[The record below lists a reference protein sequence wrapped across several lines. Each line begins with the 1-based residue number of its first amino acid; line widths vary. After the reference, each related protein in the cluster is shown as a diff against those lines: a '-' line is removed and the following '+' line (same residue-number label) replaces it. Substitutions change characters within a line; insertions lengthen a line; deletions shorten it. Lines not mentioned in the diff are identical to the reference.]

1 MEQLRKSMIK
11 FALDH
16 AEDLVYEARDIY
28 CDAAMETD
36 PDADYDADIL
46 EKLSDITDAIVQVK
60 ILITSVKAKKVE
72 EFDEEPYEKSEK
84 DCMWERE

>member
-28 CDAAMETD
+28 CDTD
-36 PDADYDADIL
+36 VDLDPDIL
-46 EKLSDITDAIVQVK
+46 EMLSNITDAICEAK
-60 ILITSVKAKKVE
+60 IRITSVSKKVE
-72 EFDEEPYEKSEK
+72 EFDEPYEKSEK